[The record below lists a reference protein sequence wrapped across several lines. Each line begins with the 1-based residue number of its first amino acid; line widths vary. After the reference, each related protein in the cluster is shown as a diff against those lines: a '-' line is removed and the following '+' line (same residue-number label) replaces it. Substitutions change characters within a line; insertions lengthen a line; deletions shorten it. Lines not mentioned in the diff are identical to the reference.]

1 MGNNE
6 KATFRDCLK
15 ITKNILLTGD
25 SQTEFK
31 LSKDEN
37 DANTV
42 LQNSIK
48 KQKLYLFT
56 IVGIIVI
63 LFMISMMSFLLGV
76 KHFAFV
82 EMILRVIGGACVLII
97 GWKYTRLVKN
107 NYKQYDEDV
116 VEKAVHS
123 ILPDA
128 KIDPAGRINV
138 DKLYNM
144 GVIPDF
150 SSASGS
156 YLISYSRNGGTNYFS
171 NLSLDYTN
179 DVYGQ
184 GKVNTVFTGQAY
196 VLYLSNCLKGKIRLV
211 ASKNKKTLSLLH
223 RTDKNEKQVM
233 TGNSI
238 FDDTFTVY
246 ATDDSIVS
254 YALNNEVMNKLL
266 KLKQRYGAFAL
277 SMCQNEVVVAFNTG
291 VVYFAMPHNYQ
302 SIEQIST
309 ETSKSEIQNILNVVK
324 DIENS
329 IIVKY

>member
-1 MGNNE
+1 MDNDE

-31 LSKDEN
+31 LSKDESDPN
-37 DANTV
+37 VV
-42 LQNSIK
+42 LQNNIK
-48 KQKLYLFT
+48 KQKIYLFS

-63 LFMISMMSFLLGV
+63 LFMISMMSFILGI

-82 EMILRVIGGACVLII
+82 EMILRVIGGVCVLVI
-97 GWKYTRLVKN
+97 GWKYAQLIKN
-107 NYKQYDEDV
+107 NCKQYDEDV

-128 KIDPAGRINV
+128 KIDPKGRINV
-138 DKLYNM
+138 NKLYNM

-196 VLYLSNCLKGKIRLV
+196 VLYLGNCLKGKIRLV
-211 ASKNKKTLSLLH
+211 ASKNRKALSLLH
-223 RTDKNEKQVM
+223 KTDENEKQIM
-233 TGNSI
+233 TGNST

-246 ATDDSIVS
+246 TTDERIVS
-254 YALNNEVMNKLL
+254 YALNDQVMDKLL
-266 KLKQRYGAFAL
+266 ALKQSYGAFAM
-277 SMCQNEVVVAFNTG
+277 SVCQNEAVIAFNTG
-291 VVYFAMPHNYQ
+291 AVYFAMPHNYQ
-302 SIEQIST
+302 NIEQISI
-309 ETSKSEIQNILNVVK
+309 ETSKNEIQNVLNLVK
-324 DIENS
+324 EIEKS
-329 IIVKY
+329 IG

>member
-6 KATFRDCLK
+6 KVTFKDCLK

-31 LSKDEN
+31 FSKNEN
-37 DANTV
+37 DSNAV
-42 LQNSIK
+42 LQNNIK
-48 KQKLYLFT
+48 KQKIYLFA

-63 LFMISMMSFLLGV
+63 LFMISMISFMLGV
-76 KHFAFV
+76 KHFALV

-97 GWKYTRLVKN
+97 GWKYARLVKN
-107 NYKQYDEDV
+107 NHKQYDEDV

-123 ILPDA
+123 VLPDA

-138 DKLYNM
+138 DKLYHM

-196 VLYLSNCLKGKIRLV
+196 VLHLSNCLKGKIRLV
-211 ASKNKKTLSLLH
+211 ASKNKKALSLLSKA
-223 RTDKNEKQVM
+223 DKNEKQVM

-238 FDDTFTVY
+238 FDNTFTVY
-246 ATDDSIVS
+246 TTDDSIVS
-254 YALNNEVMNKLL
+254 YVLNNQVMDKLL
-266 KLKQRYGAFAL
+266 ALKQSMGAFAM
-277 SMCQNEVVVAFNTG
+277 SVCQNEAVIAFNTG
-291 VVYFAMPHNYQ
+291 TVYFAMPYNYQ
-302 SIEQIST
+302 NIEQISI
-309 ETSKSEIQNILNVVK
+309 ETSKSEIQNVLNVIRN
-324 DIENS
+324 IEDS
-329 IIVKY
+329 IV